1 MTKKGQL
8 FILPLFV
15 LSLFAGCSAQNHELV
30 WENTDPFYQQE
41 QGGEGYAKKT
51 ALDRT
56 LQLDPGERNLR
67 YSPSFIKNPP
77 RRIAVMPFENLEG
90 GNFKLNWIPITGR
103 GGEEEDNWSWT
114 YVNRLRKSFF
124 AYLSLREFELLS
136 LMETDTVMQ
145 ELGITD
151 AKKLYDVDPRD
162 LAAALGVDAV
172 IYGKMTNYSAKY
184 LFLYTQVAVGLS
196 VRCVSGEDGS
206 DLFIASEVRRDN
218 KFRIAISPID
228 LIVTAAQNTM
238 NIRKLHLARAA
249 DEVCRE
255 VVATI
260 PVSKA
265 LVKEKEAYW
274 KDYVASSA
282 KIQDIKQRISI
293 TGGDETVLLADGSG
307 DSPQLVEDNI
317 DAVATFIK
325 SREVERA
332 VADVAKSVQ
341 LAHAGGGTVRATE
354 NVLGLDQ
361 LLGESS
367 DFETTSVNAGNNEG
381 FAYVASASEPVLDE
395 ILHFNWDDSVE
406 VARADVLYSSSD
418 RGETIEIDA
427 SEIIYS
433 NTGVMAE
440 SPMDGA
446 DTQDESEFFGSED
459 ILQDI
464 IDISVSD
471 IIYSDNKPFPNDPAS

>member
-1 MTKKGQL
+1 MTKKGL
-8 FILPLFV
+8 LLILPLFV
-15 LSLFAGCSAQNHELV
+15 LSLFAGCAAQNHELV

-41 QGGEGYAKKT
+41 QGGEEYAKKT

-56 LQLDPGERNLR
+56 LQLDPGQRNLR
-67 YSPSFIKNPP
+67 YSPSFIDNPP
-77 RRIAVMPFENLEG
+77 RKIAVLPFENLEG

-103 GGEEEDNWSWT
+103 GDEEEDNWSWT

-124 AYLSLREFELLS
+124 AYMSLREFELLS
-136 LMETDTVMQ
+136 LMETDTVLQ

-196 VRCVSGEDGS
+196 VRCVSGEDGN
-206 DLFIASEVRRDN
+206 DVFIASEVRRDN

-228 LIVTAAQNTM
+228 LVVTAAQNTM
-238 NIRKLHLARAA
+238 NIRKLHMARAA

-255 VVATI
+255 VVSSI

-265 LVKEKEAYW
+265 LVEEKESYW
-274 KDYVASSA
+274 KGYVASNK
-282 KIQDIKQRISI
+282 KIQDIKQRIGGA
-293 TGGDETVLLADGSG
+293 GGDEMVLLADGSS

-317 DAVATFIK
+317 AAAGAFIK
-325 SREVERA
+325 SREAEKAVE
-332 VADVAKSVQ
+332 DVAKSVQ
-341 LAHAGGGTVRATE
+341 FAHAGGGTVRATE
-354 NVLGLDQ
+354 SVMGLDQ
-361 LLGESS
+361 LLGEPS
-367 DFETTSVNAGNNEG
+367 DSEATAVNDGNNEG
-381 FAYVASASEPVLDE
+381 FAYVTSASEPVLDE
-395 ILHFNWDDSVE
+395 VLHFTGDDSVE

-418 RGETIEIDA
+418 RDETIEIDT

-440 SPMDGA
+440 SPLDEA
-446 DTQDESEFFGSED
+446 DTQDESKFFELED
-459 ILQDI
+459 VLQDI

-471 IIYSDNKPFPNDPAS
+471 IIYSDNKPLPDDTAS